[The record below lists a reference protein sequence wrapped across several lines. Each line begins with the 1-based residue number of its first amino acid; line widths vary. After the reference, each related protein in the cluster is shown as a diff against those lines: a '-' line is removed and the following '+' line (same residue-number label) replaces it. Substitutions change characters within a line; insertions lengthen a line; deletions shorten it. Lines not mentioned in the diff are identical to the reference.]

1 MFETACAIPVD
12 RPRRAGFLACASFL
26 SLALC
31 STGCLFQKKPQA
43 RVFRPPPPPPSA
55 AANLKLPAISDPP
68 ELVIEVADGSEQL
81 IVVGSGITQFPPP
94 PRPAAAS
101 ARRPQPAKPAA
112 PPAAIET
119 PATPR
124 ITQIL
129 TPEQLKE
136 TNKLLDDAM
145 DRVQKALDALAKKR
159 LNAEQRDRMGQIR
172 ELQTQVNKMR
182 GEDLEAAV
190 SQARRADLLA
200 RDLLDHLP

>member
-31 STGCLFQKKPQA
+31 TTGCLFQKKPQA
-43 RVFRPPPPPPSA
+43 RVFRPPPAPPSKV
-55 AANLKLPAISDPP
+55 ANLTLPPISDPP
-68 ELVIEVADGSEQL
+68 DLVSEVVDGSEEL
-81 IVVGSGITQFPPP
+81 VLVGSGITQFSPP
-94 PRPAAAS
+94 PRPAPAA
-101 ARRPQPAKPAA
+101 ARRPPPAKPVA

-136 TNKLLDDAM
+136 TNKLLDDTM
-145 DRVQKALDALAKKR
+145 DRVQKALDALAKRR

-172 ELQTQVNKMR
+172 ELQMQATQMR
-182 GEDLEAAV
+182 REDLEAAV
-190 SQARRADLLA
+190 SLARHADLLA
-200 RDLLDHLP
+200 KDLLGNLP